1 MTQVKKLSLPRK
13 IYPDFYNKMK
23 DMPVKYYITL
33 FVNLLMTLFAPAQQV
48 VVTELP
54 TQKLLPVAHIHHIL
68 QDSEGYM
75 WYATEGGGVCRDNG
89 YQIDVFRS
97 DLNTPNLLSSN
108 DITCLTEDKNHHIW
122 FGTKR
127 GLYKLDKTNYSITEI
142 TNEELRKQT
151 IHAIRAIH
159 DGTVWVSAEGIIYH
173 YSNDGKLL
181 GSYPS
186 QWKGH
191 RQNVSD
197 FYEDSK
203 HTLWVMQWGGGL
215 LEYNPSTDSFLPH
228 PWTCGASPTQMTE
241 DRQNNCYWIATW
253 GKGIVQFVPSSDTQ
267 ADTDNCTLQPAT
279 LEGNEPTPHKSQI
292 LGLLKDSRQ
301 GVLWVSAMNDL
312 YAYQII
318 DNKLHPIS
326 TETFL
331 PKGKKILD
339 RIIEDR
345 SGNVWV
351 PGYSPHSFI
360 LSFDS
365 NKIKR
370 YPTPAMSTIT
380 GYPVMADRTIREE
393 DYFWIWQ
400 GRTGLSLYHPASEQI
415 SFASDF
421 PDETGKYYIIK
432 CIEKC
437 RTQQGIW
444 AASGNASVLHLQHE
458 GMKMKRI
465 QEIQLPDARQI
476 RVLNEDN
483 QGNLW
488 IGTENAIYQYSISDE
503 NIKRVHNDA
512 GAINGIATSPD
523 KGIYYI
529 TEALE
534 FAYLTP
540 DGKVHTIHKGENY
553 SSIIISPD
561 SIIWIAT
568 LEGNVYSYH
577 PQSQTLTKEDNACN
591 ANGDAVK
598 SMTVDN
604 FGHLWILADQYVK
617 EYNPRN
623 HSFRILYNS
632 DRFIQV
638 DYFLSIRK
646 IEDGTICLGGI
657 GAFCLVTPSIELD
670 QSPNDV
676 KPVISSIKIDG
687 NRRIMGINTQ
697 QIELAPDNINVE
709 VSFSTL
715 EHLYAGQISYAYRL
729 KGWDTNWN
737 HLPPGINTAY
747 FTKLPKGN
755 YTLEIKATDIH
766 GCWAQP
772 TSCLQIHRLPAW
784 YETWWAYTLYIL
796 SIALITTGL
805 LKIYFSR
812 LHKKQQEQIEEQ
824 LTQMK
829 FRFFTNISHELR
841 TPLTL
846 IITPLSSLLTDIQDG
861 KLKQQLSSIYRSAQ
875 ELLQLVNQL
884 LDFRKLEVNGEKLHL
899 MNGEIYEFVSST
911 CEVFRT
917 YASSQQIEYAILLPR
932 QGVNMYFDRDKVH
945 RILYNLLNNAFKF
958 TPSGGSITVSADTI
972 TKDGTQYICIRIE
985 DTGKG
990 IEAEVLPRIFDRYYQ
1005 IEASENRQATA
1016 GSGIG
1021 LHIVKEYISL
1031 HHGFIEVDS
1040 KRYKG
1045 SEFRIYLPTHLA
1057 DDRLLLEEESESK
1070 ATASSG
1076 NRKTILLVEDNEE
1089 FRQFMYRQLSQKYQV
1104 WEASNGEEA
1113 ETIANKKEV
1122 DIVVSDVMMPGID
1135 GFELC
1140 HRLKQNV
1147 KTSHIFIILLT
1158 ARAGDES
1165 MLEGYKSGA
1174 DCYLTKPFNMEI
1186 LDNRIH
1192 HLLALQQKRRQIFLT
1207 EIEVNTEDLTTS
1219 KVDEEFLKKAVALVE
1234 KNLDNSEY
1242 SVELFSDDMCMSRM
1256 NLYRKLQSITGQK
1269 PTEFI
1274 RSIRL
1279 KKAARLLT
1287 DTELSVVEISEKVG
1301 FATPSY
1307 FSKCFKEMFGVL
1319 PTQYH

>member
-1 MTQVKKLSLPRK
+1 
-13 IYPDFYNKMK
+13 MK
-23 DMPVKYYITL
+23 GILLKYCIFVISFLITL
-33 FVNLLMTLFAPAQQV
+33 SVSAQQV

-75 WYATEGGGVCRDNG
+75 WYATEGGGLCRDNG

-108 DITCLTEDKNHHIW
+108 DITCLTEDNNHHIW

-127 GLYKLDKTNYSITEI
+127 GLYKLDKRNYSITEI
-142 TNEELRKQT
+142 TNKELQQQA
-151 IHAIRAIH
+151 INAIRAIH
-159 DGTVWVSAEGIIYH
+159 DGTIWVAADGMIYH
-173 YSNDGKLL
+173 YSNDSKLL

-191 RQNVSD
+191 KQNVSD

-203 HTLWVMQWGGGL
+203 HTLWVMQWWGGL
-215 LEYNPSTDSFLPH
+215 LEYHPATDHFLPH
-228 PWTCGASPTQMTE
+228 PWTCGASPTQMIE
-241 DRQNNCYWIATW
+241 DAQNNCYWIATW
-253 GKGIVQFVPSSDTQ
+253 GKGVVRFTPSANIQT
-267 ADTDNCTLQPAT
+267 DTDNCTLQPAT
-279 LEGNEPTPHKSQI
+279 LEGSEHNPHKSQI

-318 DNKLHPIS
+318 NNKLHPVS
-326 TETFL
+326 TEAFL

-370 YPTPAMSTIT
+370 YPTPAMSAIT
-380 GYPVMADRTIREE
+380 GYPVMADRTIREKE
-393 DYFWIWQ
+393 YYWIWQ

-421 PDETGKYYIIK
+421 PNDTGKYHIIK

-437 RTQQGIW
+437 RTQPGIW
-444 AASGNASVLHLQHE
+444 AASGNACVVHLQHE
-458 GMKMKRI
+458 SMKMKCI
-465 QEIQLPDARQI
+465 QEIRIPDACQV
-476 RVLNEDN
+476 RVLHEDD

-488 IGTENAIYQYSISDE
+488 IGTENAIYQYSISDG
-503 NIKRVHNDA
+503 NMRRIHKDT
-512 GAINGIATSPD
+512 GAINGIAISPD
-523 KGIYYI
+523 KAIYYI
-529 TEALE
+529 TETPE
-534 FAYLTP
+534 FSCLPP
-540 DGKVHTIHKGENY
+540 DGQVHSIHKGENY

-561 SIIWIAT
+561 NKIWTAT

-577 PQSQTLTKEDNACN
+577 PQLQTLAREDNACN

-604 FGHLWILADQYVK
+604 LGHLWILADQYVK
-617 EYNPRN
+617 EYNPKN

-638 DYFLSIRK
+638 DYFLSIGK
-646 IEDGTICLGGI
+646 IENGTICLGGI
-657 GAFCLVTPSIELD
+657 GAFCLATPSPELD
-670 QSPNDV
+670 QSPNDI
-676 KPVISSIKIDG
+676 KPVISSIKTDG
-687 NRRIMGINTQ
+687 NRRIMGIDTQ
-697 QIELAPDNINVE
+697 LIELAPDNVNIE
-709 VSFSTL
+709 LSFSTL
-715 EHLYAGQISYAYRL
+715 EHLHAGQISYAYRL

-737 HLPPGINTAY
+737 YLPPGINTAY

-772 TSCLQIHRLPAW
+772 VSCLQIHRLPAW
-784 YETWWAYTLYIL
+784 YETWWAYTLGIISIIL
-796 SIALITTGL
+796 VMTGS
-805 LKIYFSR
+805 LKLYFNR
-812 LHKKQQEQIEEQ
+812 LHKKQKEQMEEQ

-846 IITPLSSLLTDIQDG
+846 IITPLSSLLTDIQDS
-861 KLKQQLSSIYRSAQ
+861 KLKQQLSSIYRNAQ

-884 LDFRKLEVNGEKLHL
+884 LDFRKLEVHGEKLQL

-911 CEVFRT
+911 CEVFGA
-917 YASSQQIEYAILLPR
+917 YATNKQIEYSILLPR
-932 QGVNMYFDRDKVH
+932 QGVHMYFDRDKVH

-958 TPSGGSITVSADTI
+958 TPPGGSITVSADTI
-972 TKDGTQYICIRIE
+972 TQDGTQYICIRIE

-990 IEAEVLPRIFDRYYQ
+990 IESEALSHIFDRYYQ
-1005 IEASENRQATA
+1005 IDASENRQATA

-1021 LHIVKEYISL
+1021 LHIVKEYVSL

-1045 SEFRIYLPTHLA
+1045 SEFRIYLPTHLT
-1057 DDRLLLEEESESK
+1057 DERLSPREESESK
-1070 ATASSG
+1070 EAVSSN
-1076 NRKTILLVEDNEE
+1076 NRRTILLVEDNEE
-1089 FRQFMYRQLSQKYQV
+1089 FRRFMYQQLSQEYQV

-1113 ETIANKKEV
+1113 ETIANEKEV

-1147 KTSHIFIILLT
+1147 KTSHLFIILLT
-1158 ARAGDES
+1158 ARTGDES
-1165 MLEGYKSGA
+1165 ILEGYKSGA

-1192 HLLALQQKRRQIFLT
+1192 HLLALQQKRKQIFLT

-1219 KVDEEFLKKAVALVE
+1219 KVDEEFLKKAVAFVE
-1234 KNLDNSEY
+1234 KNLDNNDY

-1287 DTELSVVEISEKVG
+1287 DTDLSIVEISEKVG

-1319 PTQYH
+1319 PTQYHK